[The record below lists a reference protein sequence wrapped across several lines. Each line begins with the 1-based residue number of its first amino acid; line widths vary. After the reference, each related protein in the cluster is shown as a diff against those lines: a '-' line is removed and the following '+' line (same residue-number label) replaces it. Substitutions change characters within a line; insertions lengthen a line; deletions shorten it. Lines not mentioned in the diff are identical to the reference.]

1 MNFDYDKINNHLNNS
16 TNTMNQISKDM
27 LQNEREIKYKYLCS
41 FYSKAFR
48 SGSLWYIGESLS
60 KYIDNKNFKTLFDK
74 DFKLIYLYYILDN
87 NIFPKL

>member
-48 SGSLWYIGESLS
+48 
-60 KYIDNKNFKTLFDK
+60 
-74 DFKLIYLYYILDN
+74 
-87 NIFPKL
+87 